1 MSNNMHSDESVNYRA
16 LENTLRHLNSDLQ
29 LPRSSNGHDLIY
41 LIEIIGQ
48 SIAISG
54 FCPLA
59 DGEFYHQPRHALHSG
74 QLWVG
79 RKSHVFTDFD
89 PNTELDGDR
98 LVWIYNR
105 MRACRYEEFFLESGQ
120 AQFNMLLTGD
130 LAYELMTR
138 PVNENKA
145 DKEQHS
151 KPCQTPAST
160 AKTISHTRAT
170 HKQGA

>member
-1 MSNNMHSDESVNYRA
+1 MQNDYSAEGEVNYRA

-41 LIEIIGQ
+41 MIEIIGQ

-59 DGEFYHQPRHALHSG
+59 DGEFCHQPRKALHCG

-79 RKSHVFTDFD
+79 RKRHVFADFD
-89 PNTELDGDR
+89 PKIEQDGDR
-98 LVWIYNR
+98 LVWLYNR
-105 MRACRYEEFFLESGQ
+105 MRACRFEEFFLESGQ

-130 LAYELMTR
+130 LAHDLMTR
-138 PVNENKA
+138 PVHEDKQEKA
-145 DKEQHS
+145 QRCS
-151 KPCQTPAST
+151 AQQTPASADKTTPHT
-160 AKTISHTRAT
+160 AAT
-170 HKQGA
+170 H